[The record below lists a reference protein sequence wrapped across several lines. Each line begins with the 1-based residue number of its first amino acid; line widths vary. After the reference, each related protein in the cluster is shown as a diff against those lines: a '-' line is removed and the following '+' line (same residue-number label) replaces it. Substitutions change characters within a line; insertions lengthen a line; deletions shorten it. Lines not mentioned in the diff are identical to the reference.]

1 MSTSRPP
8 DASFPD
14 SSRPNASRPS
24 EASRSPESGS
34 ADASARRPAAA
45 IPGID
50 PAPGFSFR
58 DGQHVF
64 LDKLAKAYEQGRRDH
79 LGVFVPGYGKTLT
92 ALGSFAVA
100 RAMGICDRLVVFVPR
115 GNLRDQ
121 YADPEEMARMLQWIG
136 QPPLPFCVADSSR
149 VYLKNASIPIVI
161 ATYQYACGDSGNR
174 DLMRYC
180 SQGKPLFVLDEI
192 HHLPEEGAWSEA
204 VDNLSYSSLVGL
216 SGTPIRS
223 DGKPLF
229 GVPHDTITRDD
240 GSEDQFYRALHEV
253 TLRQAHAEGGILK
266 RVEAHVVDYSITM
279 VEEDSGREVEFTL
292 AELKDIKRED
302 ADIDRYFA
310 RRRLR
315 FHDVY
320 LDTLLGPAVAR
331 FQSKRAQMK
340 GAIRRNDG
348 EGRNHQMLVIC
359 MSNRHAAEVLD
370 FMKRRYGWLSST
382 RIGQDVPADV
392 RERRLEAYRNGEV
405 DVMVQVDMIG
415 EGTDI
420 KTISVIAKLDL
431 VSAKSKTLQQIF
443 RGMRYFSPWDEDAN
457 VCDVYTSGD
466 LGLEQ
471 TLDWVTR
478 EVKEG
483 IRTRKE
489 KSPPKDPAE
498 PQNPSERS
506 KWAVTSVSESQFET
520 HRLELNRRGA
530 GSALRVRRQPYQRPD
545 PSSMDV
551 SAREEEL
558 RKELSEAATEL
569 AYLLQDRGKEVSIRD
584 VHAAAKRRFNVAQSD
599 MSIKQLEKKKK
610 WLRRC
615 KMMKKLI

>member
-1 MSTSRPP
+1 MSSSPP
-8 DASFPD
+8 P
-14 SSRPNASRPS
+14 
-24 EASRSPESGS
+24 EASRS
-34 ADASARRPAAA
+34 ASASDRPASE
-45 IPGID
+45 IPGIR
-50 PAPGFSFR
+50 PAPGFQFR
-58 DGQHVF
+58 DGQRAF
-64 LDKLAKAYEQGRRDH
+64 LSKLADAYADGQRDH

-121 YADPEEMARMLQWIG
+121 YADPDEMARMLQWIG
-136 QPPLPFCVADSSR
+136 QPPLPFCIADSSR
-149 VYLKNASIPIVI
+149 VYLKNDSIPIVI

-174 DLMRYC
+174 DLKRYC
-180 SQGKPLFVLDEI
+180 KQGRPLFVLDEI

-204 VDNLSYSSLVGL
+204 VGNLPYASLVGL

-229 GVPHDTITRDD
+229 GVPHETVTRED
-240 GSEDQFYRALHEV
+240 GSEDQFYDALHEV
-253 TLRQAHAEGGILK
+253 TLRQAHAEGEILK

-302 ADIDRYFA
+302 ADIDRFFA

-331 FQSKRAQMK
+331 FQSKRARMK
-340 GAIRRNDG
+340 GTIRDQDG
-348 EGRNHQMLVIC
+348 PGRNHQMLVIC

-370 FMKRRYGWLSST
+370 FMKRRYGWLKST
-382 RIGQDVPADV
+382 RIGQDVPADE
-392 RERRLEAYRNGEV
+392 REKRLDAYRKGEY

-431 VSAKSKTLQQIF
+431 VSARSKTLQQIF
-443 RGMRYFSPWDEDAN
+443 RGMRYYQPWGEEPN
-457 VCDVYTSGD
+457 VCDVFTSGD

-471 TLDWVTR
+471 TLDWVTQ
-478 EVKEG
+478 EIQEG
-483 IRTRKE
+483 VRVRKE
-489 KSPPKDPAE
+489 KKE
-498 PQNPSERS
+498 PTENEPTTNDSDRS
-506 KWAVTSVSESQFET
+506 KWSVKTVSESQFET
-520 HRLELNRRGA
+520 HRLELNRNGSESNLQVSRG
-530 GSALRVRRQPYQRPD
+530 PFERPD
-545 PSSMDV
+545 PKAMDV
-551 SAREEEL
+551 SAREDEL
-558 RKELSEAATEL
+558 RKECADLATDL
-569 AYLLQDRGKEVSIRD
+569 AYVLQDRGKDVSIRD
-584 VHAAAKRRFNVAQSD
+584 VHAVAKRRFNVSQKD
-599 MSIKQLEKKKK
+599 MSIRLLERKKS

-615 KMMKKLI
+615 KQMKRLV